1 MSATLTYNDSI
12 TRIGYTTIDGVMVMQ
27 HTCTIQADN
36 PEEMSVSSIK
46 VDQKLYKE
54 NREIC
59 RADIAEFEDLAYQ
72 VQDKYIAE
80 KEVEEKQK

>member
-12 TRIGYTTIDGVMVMQ
+12 TRIGYTTIDGVIVMQ

-36 PEEMSVSSIK
+36 PEDISISSIK

-54 NREIC
+54 NREVC
-59 RADIAEFEDLAYQ
+59 RTDMAEFEDLAYQ
-72 VQDKYIAE
+72 LQDTYLAE
-80 KEVEEKQK
+80 KKTEEK